1 MPSLSRTVN
10 NRQST
15 FDKRRGFSLI
25 ELLVTITI
33 IGILLAAGTVS
44 YTKAQQKGRDAKRKT
59 DLKAIQQALEQY
71 FQKNGYYP
79 PTKTYAWPNWC
90 TYISN
95 IEIAD
100 VKNALVP
107 EFLTAL
113 PQDPVY
119 KNTGR
124 DYVYN
129 KIYATNTYEL
139 ASYLENTND
148 PDKGSYSYSWCAGV
162 DVNPY
167 NYKLT
172 QP

>member
-1 MPSLSRTVN
+1 MGALQVLIMANYLGIDVGSITTKMVVINEGDEVLAEVYLRN
-10 NRQST
+10 N
-15 FDKRRGFSLI
+15 
-25 ELLVTITI
+25 
-33 IGILLAAGTVS
+33 
-44 YTKAQQKGRDAKRKT
+44 GRP
-59 DLKAIQQALEQY
+59 LEAIQQALEQY

-95 IEIAD
+95 TGIAD

-167 NYKLT
+167 NYKVT
-172 QP
+172 NP